1 MVKKTTAYSY
11 DEDDDEL
18 VMDKKTKRKQAKANR
33 MLQQQQQQQKAPEE
47 EGGDTMSQ
55 VAVLCQNGK
64 WREAVLLCRKALET
78 ATAEGKD
85 DLQMTLEMALPK
97 LEYSLRRQQA
107 AALISSSK
115 VMLQKEYHLDVGE

>member
-18 VMDKKTKRKQAKANR
+18 VMDKKTKRKQAKANKI
-33 MLQQQQQQQKAPEE
+33 LQQQQQKAPAE
-47 EGGDTMSQ
+47 EGSDTMSQ
-55 VAVLCQNGK
+55 VALLCQNGK

-78 ATAEGKD
+78 AKAENRE

-97 LEYSLRRQQA
+97 LEFSLRRQQA

-115 VMLQKEYHLDVGE
+115 AMLQKEYHLDVGK

>member
-18 VMDKKTKRKQAKANR
+18 VIDKKTKRKQAKANK
-33 MLQQQQQQQKAPEE
+33 MLQQQQQQKAPEE

-64 WREAVLLCRKALET
+64 WREAVLLCHKALET
-78 ATAEGKD
+78 AKAENRE

-115 VMLQKEYHLDVGE
+115 AMLQKEYHLDVGE